1 MIIPLRCHTCMT
13 MPSSEE
19 RLHIMMS
26 RTEYQTHPYCQFPRN
41 MRALWGSHFLFGFFN
56 SDLHVLHWKSMY
68 GKKCHKRSNVH
79 RAKTIMRWLRP
90 SCMLPI
96 ETAAHYQTH
105 CWVIFLCCLLSGWH
119 FIWSIQRNQYKWQGS
134 SSWANNYIVLWASW
148 LQWARYWMFWLF
160 WCLPYLDW
168 MNVFCVLIK
177 LSNMITLE

>member
-1 MIIPLRCHTCMT
+1 
-13 MPSSEE
+13 
-19 RLHIMMS
+19 
-26 RTEYQTHPYCQFPRN
+26 
-41 MRALWGSHFLFGFFN
+41 
-56 SDLHVLHWKSMY
+56 
-68 GKKCHKRSNVH
+68 
-79 RAKTIMRWLRP
+79 MRWLRP

-177 LSNMITLE
+177 LSNMIALEQKWVNHCHIDIWVLTLVIHSTGKGGLVIGQSKLQEPFYLFWHGPFINIILIVSYHNRTQLIAYITLTIHEM